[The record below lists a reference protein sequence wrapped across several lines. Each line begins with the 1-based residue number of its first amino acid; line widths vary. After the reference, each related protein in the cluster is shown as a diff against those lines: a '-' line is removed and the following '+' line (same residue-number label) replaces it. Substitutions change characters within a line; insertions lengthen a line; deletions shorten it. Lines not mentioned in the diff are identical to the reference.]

1 MRKIK
6 VYISSITTKTH
17 ITVNHTNQNI
27 HLYRRCSSQL
37 FKVCFLTKLRLY
49 ITQCIFL

>member
-17 ITVNHTNQNI
+17 ITVNHTN
-27 HLYRRCSSQL
+27 
-37 FKVCFLTKLRLY
+37 
-49 ITQCIFL
+49 